1 MSNVDI
7 ELIKKRLLFKYPF
20 FGSVIANSSF
30 IEKNE
35 ISTAATDGENIFYN
49 SKFISNLADDEK
61 VFVFAHEVCH
71 IAFDHIKRRENKNKK
86 IWNTATD
93 AVINSLLKQDGL
105 PLIKRCVNIEEAF
118 NYNAEEMY
126 NKLLKKNNEQKNNSN
141 NSKDIIQGKGND
153 SNDSLDENV
162 GHDSHDMWG
171 KTIEKAKEND
181 GESPENKKE
190 QHVKKMSEAGEKKVF
205 EKNKKERKKKIEELR
220 KNLANKSHEPGNSTD
235 SATRNIDDIGASKVL
250 INWRRILKE
259 TITYNIDWSYRNA
272 SIEEGVVVA
281 HLEDIPHPV
290 TEIVL
295 DTSGSVDENLLKNFL
310 RECKNILNVS
320 KIKVGCF
327 DTKFYGFNE
336 IRTDKDID
344 NMKFVGGGGTDFN
357 VAVNAFTKRVENKI
371 IFTDGCSYMPN
382 KAIDA
387 IWVVFGSK
395 KIKPKGGKV
404 IYIKREELAN
414 LSSANKKTR

>member
-1 MSNVDI
+1 MNNVNI
-7 ELIKKRLLFKYPF
+7 ESIKKKLLFKYPF

-35 ISTAATDGENIFYN
+35 IDTAATDGENIYYN
-49 SKFISNLADDEK
+49 PEFINNLIEDEK

-71 IAFDHIKRRENKNKK
+71 IAFDHLKRSENKNKK
-86 IWNTATD
+86 IWNIATD
-93 AVINSLLKQDGL
+93 SVINSLLKQDGL
-105 PLIKRCVNIEEAF
+105 PLIKGCVDIEGAF

-126 NKLLKKNNEQKNNSN
+126 DKLLKENNEQ
-141 NSKDIIQGKGND
+141 D
-153 SNDSLDENV
+153 SNSGKEKDSNQDEGNGSSDSSNENV

-171 KTIEKAKEND
+171 KVIEKENNE
-181 GESPENKKE
+181 GETKNKKE
-190 QHVKKMSEAGEKKVF
+190 EHAKKMAEAGEKKVF
-205 EKNKKERKKKIEELR
+205 EKNKKERKRKIEELR
-220 KNLANKSHEPGNSTD
+220 KSLASKSHEPGNS
-235 SATRNIDDIGASKVL
+235 SNGATRDVNDIGTSKVL

-259 TITYNIDWSYRNA
+259 TITYNIDWSYKNA
-272 SIEEGVVVA
+272 TIEDGVVVA

-295 DTSGSVDENLLKNFL
+295 DTSSSVDETLLKNFL
-310 RECKNILNVS
+310 KECKNILNVS

-336 IRTDKDID
+336 VKNDKDID
-344 NMKFVGGGGTDFN
+344 NMKFKGGGGTDFN

-414 LSSANKKTR
+414 LSFQKKKTR